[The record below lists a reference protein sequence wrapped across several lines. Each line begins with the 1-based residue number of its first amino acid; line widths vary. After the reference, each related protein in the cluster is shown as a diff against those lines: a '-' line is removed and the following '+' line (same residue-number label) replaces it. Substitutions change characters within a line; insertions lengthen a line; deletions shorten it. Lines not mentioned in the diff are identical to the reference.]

1 MSSQDEKLEWM
12 TLETFGS
19 VDGAKALLALLD
31 ENGIESELIN
41 DANLGGDP
49 LGLDFQNRGA
59 DTCIV
64 KVRVK
69 DFDRARRIL
78 EAGVRAETSDADEA
92 SMEIFQNFSD
102 EELLE
107 VLRKQDEWNPENVV
121 LAQKILAS
129 HGKAYSD
136 ADLKTFFDARVEFL
150 RKPTA
155 VKASSVALAFFGS
168 ALALA
173 LDIGNFLCLSNSDY
187 LYALLVAGFCACL
200 SFIASLNWTYRKK
213 RLPNGEKVFAFSA
226 VLRRVAFVDLVLSA
240 FALGMVVL
248 GIAMRTI

>member
-1 MSSQDEKLEWM
+1 MSSRNEEYEWM

-19 VDGAKALLALLD
+19 VDSAKALVALLD
-31 ENGIESELIN
+31 ENGIEAELIN

-64 KVRVK
+64 KVQVK
-69 DFDRARRIL
+69 DIERARRIL
-78 EAGVRAETSDADEA
+78 EAGVRAESSEADEA
-92 SMEIFQNFSD
+92 SMEMFQNFSD
-102 EELLE
+102 DELLD

-121 LAQKILAS
+121 LAQRILAS

-136 ADLKTFFDARVEFL
+136 ADLKSFFDARVELL

-155 VKASSVALAFFGS
+155 VKVSSVALAFFGC

-173 LDIGNFLCLSNSDY
+173 LDVGNFLCLSNSNY

-200 SFIASLNWTYRKK
+200 SFIAALNWTYRKK
-213 RLPNGEKVFAFSA
+213 RLPNGEKVFVFSSA
-226 VLRRVAFVDLVLSA
+226 LRRVAFVDLVLSA

>member
-19 VDGAKALLALLD
+19 VDGAKALLVLLD

-92 SMEIFQNFSD
+92 SMEMFQNFSD
-102 EELLE
+102 GELLE

-129 HGKAYSD
+129 HGKVYSD
-136 ADLKTFFDARVEFL
+136 ADMKNFFDARVEFL

-155 VKASSVALAFFGS
+155 VKVSSVALAFFGS

>member
-1 MSSQDEKLEWM
+1 M

-92 SMEIFQNFSD
+92 SMEMFQNFSD
-102 EELLE
+102 GELLE

-129 HGKAYSD
+129 HGKVYSD
-136 ADLKTFFDARVEFL
+136 ADMKNFFDARVEFL

-155 VKASSVALAFFGS
+155 VKVSSVALAFFGS

>member
-92 SMEIFQNFSD
+92 SMEMFQNFSD
-102 EELLE
+102 GELLE

-129 HGKAYSD
+129 HGKVYSD
-136 ADLKTFFDARVEFL
+136 ADMKNFFDARVEFL

-155 VKASSVALAFFGS
+155 VKVSSVALAFFGS